1 MSNECTHYWDKADN
15 LTVTKSTET
24 EMEWLKKEYCDKCF
38 SVRLT
43 LMKGDKDKN
52 GVVQNIHVV
61 SEKIRPQTKVE
72 KEQSMIR

>member
-1 MSNECTHYWDKADN
+1 MSNECAHYWDKIDS

-24 EMEWLKKEYCDKCF
+24 EMEWLKKEYCDKCYH
-38 SVRLT
+38 VRLT
-43 LMKGDKDKN
+43 LMRGDRNKD

-72 KEQSMIR
+72 KEQSVIR